1 VTQLRI
7 DVREVEGS
15 ALIALFG
22 ELDISEVELVEKALA
37 TAEAK
42 EPAVVVIDLRGL
54 DFMDS
59 SGIRLVVEADLR
71 ARQAQRKL
79 LVVRGSES
87 VHRVFTIAL
96 LDRRLDFV
104 EAPPPES
111 TDADD

>member
-7 DVREVEGS
+7 EVREAEGG
-15 ALIALFG
+15 ALLALFG
-22 ELDISEVELVEKALA
+22 ELDVSEAELVEKALA
-37 TAEAK
+37 TLEAK
-42 EPAVVVIDLRGL
+42 EPPVLVLDLRGL

-71 ARQAQRKL
+71 ARQAQRRL
-79 LVVRGSES
+79 FVVRGSEP

-104 EAPPPES
+104 DAPPPGF